1 MALVLTEKQTE
12 RLIQTY
18 KKYWGHRTE
27 EQDIKDL
34 LNAGYKLKAF
44 TDKISLK
51 YQEAGIDDFWDVMC
65 ESGSLGYEIQQ
76 FKHKKGGKDM
86 AFDVLYSCQQMVDLW
101 VHIRDKAPETRE
113 EVGRVGLAEEYDEIV
128 KDLDN
133 VKDVI

>member
-1 MALVLTEKQTE
+1 
-12 RLIQTY
+12 
-18 KKYWGHRTE
+18 
-27 EQDIKDL
+27 
-34 LNAGYKLKAF
+34 
-44 TDKISLK
+44 
-51 YQEAGIDDFWDVMC
+51 
-65 ESGSLGYEIQQ
+65 
-76 FKHKKGGKDM
+76 M